1 MKRIQFIIESLA
13 NEYAEQY
20 MEGHGGSFT
29 KEELIDGFKAGF
41 NGKNPPERYQAFLAW
56 QAGKRHAGR

>member
-1 MKRIQFIIESLA
+1 MKIDYIIESLA

-20 MEGHGGSFT
+20 MSTHHGNFS
-29 KEELIDGFKAGF
+29 KDELLDGFNAGF
-41 NGKNPPERYQAFLAW
+41 MGKDAPQRYQAFLAW